1 MLTHPRSEL
10 IVDGPTHSL
19 PDEESTLQPH
29 HRWPLI
35 YFLLAA
41 FDVLIVLASIGLNH
55 TLVNIHREN
64 LELDQVWANRLAAY
78 DELREQ
84 AAAVNAP
91 LNDVLFSKDF
101 IAEKANLRAARRV
114 FDTTLAATSADLE
127 RTATDLSPEEL
138 GQLQHDFAAIHHA
151 MNVMVAEGNMTFSY
165 FSIGAPVQAGE
176 WMATMQR
183 KYNDVGAAFGQLER
197 HVRAMQTELL
207 ARQAASAGSIQRLE
221 YVLAFFVACM
231 ILGAILYGGR
241 LMHQAQQATEE
252 RGRHLDELVRAKEA
266 ALEASR
272 LKSEFLANMSHE
284 IRTPM
289 NGVIGAT
296 ELALETELSN
306 EQREYLELTKSSADA
321 LLALLND
328 ILDFS
333 KIEAGKLDLE
343 AVPFGLRETL
353 ESSMKTLALRA
364 HQKRLELVCH
374 ISPEVPDGVVG
385 DPGRIRQIVINLVGN
400 AIKFTERGEVALHL
414 DVTEADDT
422 SVQLHFIVSDT
433 GIGIPPDKQ
442 RLIFEAFTQADGST
456 SRRHGGTGLGLAIC
470 SQLVQMMGGRIW
482 VESDV
487 GKGSTFQFTTK
498 LDMSE
503 EAGLHANLEDL
514 RGLNVL
520 IVDDNATNRRIL
532 EERIRGWWMEPQ
544 TAEDGPSAIAALRRA
559 AEQGRPFDLVLL
571 DCNMPGLDG
580 FAVAAR
586 VQQDPA
592 LASATLIMLTSAG
605 EHGGAA
611 RCKELGV
618 AGYLM
623 KPVAAADLLRTLHTA
638 LAAKREPAK
647 TRAGVAA
654 PAALAAPGARET
666 KLRVLLA
673 EDNPVNRTLGVRMLT
688 KMGYD
693 VVGAEDGRKTVEAVV
708 EGNFDLVLMDLQMP
722 GMDGFE
728 ATAAIRERE
737 RGSDRHLPIVALTAH
752 AMQGD
757 RERCVATGM
766 DGFASKP
773 IHAAELTA
781 VIEKLVP
788 IATPEAGPTEPVSAP
803 TVAASP
809 VLDRDALYDQVGDD
823 PELLLKIVG
832 LFLDDSR
839 TVLAGLLEGLSQND
853 NDAIQRGAHRL
864 KGALLTLGANP
875 AAEVARELEHLGRS
889 GTLDGADT
897 VLHNLQR
904 ELAALQPELE
914 ALTREA

>member
-1 MLTHPRSEL
+1 M
-10 IVDGPTHSL
+10 DAPTHNL
-19 PDEESTLQPH
+19 PGEESTLQPH
-29 HRWPLI
+29 RRWPLV

-41 FDVLIVLASIGLNH
+41 FDVLIVLASIGMNH

-64 LELDQVWANRLAAY
+64 LDLDRIWASRLATYEA
-78 DELREQ
+78 LQEQ

-91 LNDVLFSKDF
+91 VNDLLFSKDF
-101 IAEKANLRAARRV
+101 IAEKANLRAARRE
-114 FDTTLAATSADLE
+114 FDAALSAANTDLH
-127 RTATDLSPEEL
+127 TAADLSPDEL
-138 GQLQHDFAAIHHA
+138 GQLQRDFADIHHA
-151 MNVMVAEGNMTFSY
+151 MNAMVAEANMTFSY
-165 FSIGAPVQAGE
+165 FSIGAPIQAGE

-183 KYNDVGAAFGQLER
+183 KYNDVGATFGQLER
-197 HVRAMQTELL
+197 HVRTIQTELL
-207 ARQAASAGSIQRLE
+207 ARQAASASSIQQLE

-231 ILGAILYGGR
+231 IGGALMYGGR
-241 LMHQAQQATEE
+241 LMHQATQANEE
-252 RGRHLDELVRAKEA
+252 RRRHLDELVQAKEA

-296 ELALETELSN
+296 ELALETDLSN

-374 ISPEVPDGVVG
+374 ISPDVPDGLVG

-422 SVQLHFIVSDT
+422 SVQLHFTVSDT

-442 RLIFEAFTQADGST
+442 RLIFGAFTQADGST

-487 GKGSTFQFTTK
+487 GQGSTFQFTIK

-532 EERIRGWWMEPQ
+532 MERIRGWWMEPQ
-544 TAEDGPSAIAALRRA
+544 SAEDGPGAIAALRRA
-559 AEQGRPFDLVLL
+559 VEQGRPFDLVLL

-586 VQQDPA
+586 VQQDPD

-638 LAAKREPAK
+638 LATEREQTKK
-647 TRAGVAA
+647 TPSVA
-654 PAALAAPGARET
+654 PAGAPVVRGT

-688 KMGYD
+688 KLGYD
-693 VVGAEDGRKTVEAVV
+693 VVGAEDGRKTVEAVID
-708 EGNFDLVLMDLQMP
+708 GDFDLVLMDLQMP

-728 ATAAIRERE
+728 ATTAIRERE
-737 RGSDRHLPIVALTAH
+737 RGSDRHLPIIALTAH

-757 RERCVATGM
+757 RERCIACGM

-773 IHAAELTA
+773 IQSAELTA
-781 VIEKLVP
+781 AIEKLVP
-788 IATPEAGPTEPVSAP
+788 PVGTNGPTEREI
-803 TVAASP
+803 VATPSDTTSP
-809 VLDRDALYDQVGDD
+809 VLDRSALYDQVGDE
-823 PELLLKIVG
+823 PELLLRIVG

-839 TVLAGLLEGLSQND
+839 TVLASLLEGLTKND

-875 AAEVARELEHLGRS
+875 AAEIARELENIGRS
-889 GTLDGADT
+889 GSLDGADT
-897 VLHNLQR
+897 VLHDLQR